1 MNLPAAAARGPQGP
15 CAAPRRPPP
24 RPARAAALLLAT
36 TAFAATF
43 SARAAVDVDALWD
56 FSNPALSE
64 QRFRDA
70 LAGAKGDDA
79 LILTTQIARTRGLR
93 RDLEGAKQVLKA
105 AEPQLAGAGAE
116 ARARHALE
124 WGRSH
129 ISAVTRPDERTPE
142 NLATARAAYERA
154 LAIAN
159 DGRLDELAID
169 AVHMMAFVD
178 TAPADQLRWN
188 EQALARVLASTQP
201 GGRKWEASIRN
212 NLGLSLHGLG
222 RHADSLPHFER
233 ALALRESAG
242 ARPRTVYVA
251 RWLLARALRLSGRL
265 DDALAQQILLE
276 GQMHVVG
283 DPDPYVLEELEQ
295 IHRARGDE
303 ARAAA
308 YALRLAAAR
317 QKP

>member
-1 MNLPAAAARGPQGP
+1 MSLSTRGP
-15 CAAPRRPPP
+15 RP
-24 RPARAAALLLAT
+24 RPGHAAALLLAAA
-36 TAFAATF
+36 AFMATF
-43 SARAAVDVDALWD
+43 TAHAAVDVDALWD

-64 QRFRDA
+64 QRFHDA

-93 RDLEGAKQVLKA
+93 RDLEGAKEALKA

-129 ISAVTRPDERTPE
+129 ISAVTRPDERTPA
-142 NLATARAAYERA
+142 NLATAREAYERA
-154 LAIAN
+154 LAIAR

-188 EQALARVLASTQP
+188 EQALALVLASTQP
-201 GGRKWEASIRN
+201 GGRKWEASIRS

-222 RHADSLPHFER
+222 RHGESLPHFER
-233 ALALRESAG
+233 ALALRESTG
-242 ARPRTVYVA
+242 ARPRSVYVA
-251 RWLLARALRLSGRL
+251 RWLFARALRLAGRI
-265 DDALAQQILLE
+265 DDALVQQTQLE

-283 DPDPYVLEELEQ
+283 DPDPYVLEELEL
-295 IHRARGDE
+295 IHRARGD
-303 ARAAA
+303 AGRAAA
-308 YALRLAAAR
+308 YAERLAAAR
-317 QKP
+317 RKP